1 MKAVGIA
8 EPINKT
14 SPDDSVDMPVT
25 GMTCAACANRI
36 ERTLNKQ
43 PGVKEA
49 SVNFATERATV
60 KFDPSVTSSDALVET
75 IRSAGYD
82 AHPETDGTDADDPLE
97 AAHATEYAEAKR
109 RFIVAAVLSL
119 PVLVIAMSHGTIEFL
134 NFPGVN
140 WLQFALTTPVIFY
153 SGRRFFTGAWAAF
166 RHRAADM
173 NTLIAVG
180 TGTAYIYSVIAT
192 AFPQWFATGGHA
204 AHDAMGVP
212 VYYEAASVIIAL
224 ILLG

>member
-1 MKAVGIA
+1 MKAIGLK
-8 EPINKT
+8 EPLHRTMIEG
-14 SPDDSVDMPVT
+14 SVDMPVT

-36 ERTLNKQ
+36 ERTLNRQ
-43 PGVKEA
+43 PGVTEA

-60 KFDPSVTSSDALVET
+60 RFDPGVTNTDALVET

-82 AHPETDGTDADDPLE
+82 AHPEVEGIEADDSLE
-97 AAHATEYAEAKR
+97 AAHAAEYAEAKR

-119 PVLVIAMSHGTIEFL
+119 PVLVIAMSHGAIEFL
-134 NFPGVN
+134 DFPGVN
-140 WLQFALTTPVIFY
+140 WVQFALTTPVVLY

-180 TGTAYIYSVIAT
+180 TGTAYI
-192 AFPQWFATGGHA
+192 
-204 AHDAMGVP
+204 
-212 VYYEAASVIIAL
+212 
-224 ILLG
+224 